1 MVFLIAA
8 VVKSFGT
15 RSRSHNH
22 KLVVQLP
29 DSIPM
34 LEKLLSRRR
43 SAIQKPLVLIS
54 GLFLLTLLS
63 DTRTIRAQEPTTRDE
78 FWPSVE
84 VYINVKPKVRLYLLG
99 TVSKAIEDGEL
110 FNAQSYEAQIGA
122 HVDYIPNEHLIL
134 RAGYRYGR
142 AVGNNDDGFREH
154 RLLSEQILRKLLPGD
169 LLLTDRNRE
178 DFRIIKGDFSFR
190 YRNRV
195 MIEREFQFNLPILR
209 RRTITPY
216 VSGEISFDT
225 RFGVWNRNRFAVGVV
240 QSLRRGPILRTL
252 LPKRQVN
259 LDLYFMRQNDSRSSP
274 PHLNALGAGLVFHF

>member
-1 MVFLIAA
+1 L
-8 VVKSFGT
+8 S
-15 RSRSHNH
+15 
-22 KLVVQLP
+22 VVQL
-29 DSIPM
+29 
-34 LEKLLSRRR
+34 LGRRR

-54 GLFLLTLLS
+54 GLFLLVLLS

-78 FWPSVE
+78 FWPSIE

-99 TVSKAIEDGEL
+99 TVSKSVEDGEL
-110 FNAQSYEAQIGA
+110 FNAQAYEGQIGA

-142 AVGNNDDGFREH
+142 AIGNNDDGFREH
-154 RLLSEQILRKLLPGD
+154 RLLAEQILRKLLPGD

-178 DFRIIKGDFSFR
+178 DFRFITGDFSFR

-216 VSGEISFDT
+216 LSGEISFDT

-274 PHLNALGAGLVFHF
+274 PHVNALGAGLVFHF

>member
-1 MVFLIAA
+1 MV
-8 VVKSFGT
+8 VW
-15 RSRSHNH
+15 
-22 KLVVQLP
+22 LP
-29 DSIPM
+29 NSIPM
-34 LEKLLSRRR
+34 LEKPPSQRR

-54 GLFLLTLLS
+54 GLFLLVLLS
-63 DTRTIRAQEPTTRDE
+63 DTPTIRAQEPTTRDE
-78 FWPSVE
+78 FWPSIE

-99 TVSKAIEDGEL
+99 TVSKSVEDGEL
-110 FNAQSYEAQIGA
+110 FNAQSFEGQIGA

-142 AVGNNDDGFREH
+142 AIGDRDDGFREH
-154 RLLSEQILRKLLPGD
+154 RLLSEQILRKLLPGA

-178 DFRIIKGDFSFR
+178 DFRFITGDFSFR

-195 MIEREFQFNLPILR
+195 MIEREFQLNVPLLR

-225 RFGVWNRNRFAVGVV
+225 RFGIWNRNRYAVGVV

-252 LPKRQVN
+252 LPKRGIN
-259 LDLYFMRQNDSRSSP
+259 LDLYLMRQNDSRSSP
-274 PHLNALGAGLVFHF
+274 AHVNGLGAGLIFHF